1 MSIVHRMVQESRV
14 ADVPW
19 DEARAAKVL
28 GEARRTIVSRDRR
41 RARTAVALG
50 LTAALALVGMR
61 AMAGASATETSPA
74 SLSVTSAEGPLGLG
88 DAGLATD

>member
-1 MSIVHRMVQESRV
+1 MSIVHRLVRESRM

-19 DEARAAKVL
+19 DEARSARVL

-41 RARTAVALG
+41 RARAAVALG

-61 AMAGASATETSPA
+61 AMAGGSAGDTSPA
-74 SLSVTSAEGPLGLG
+74 SLSVTSAEGSLGLG